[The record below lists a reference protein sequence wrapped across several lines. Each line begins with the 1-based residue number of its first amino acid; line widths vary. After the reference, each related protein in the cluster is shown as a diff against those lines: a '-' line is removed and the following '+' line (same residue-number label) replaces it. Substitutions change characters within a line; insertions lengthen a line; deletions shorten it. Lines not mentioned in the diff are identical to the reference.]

1 MQKLLVVED
10 STVFRAIVEQ
20 QIGQELGIEL
30 VLAETMVQ
38 GLAAVEGR
46 ADEFFLALLDLTL
59 PDAPNGEIVDAML
72 GRGIPV
78 VVFTSRYDEALRET
92 LLAKNVID
100 YVPKDSPASLKYLV
114 SMVRRIQRNRETTA
128 LVVDDSATARQLAR
142 HLLELYQFDVREADS
157 GQAALDA
164 LEAEPG
170 IRLVI
175 TDYNMPGMD
184 GFELIQH
191 LRRRF
196 DRDELAIIGVSAG
209 GDAPLSAKFIKYG
222 ANDFLNKPYL
232 REEFFCRIS
241 QNMEMLDNIRAL
253 REAAGKDFLTGLPN
267 RRSFFEIAG
276 ALHAAARR
284 DGARAFAAMIDVD
297 HFKRVNDTHGH
308 DAGDAVLREIGRL
321 LPSLLVRESDVVA
334 RLGGEEFAV
343 FAYDVTPET
352 AASFFESVRQAVA
365 DAVIATPAG
374 ALNVTV
380 SIGVSCRIG
389 DSLQHML
396 NAADACLYDAKAA
409 GRDRVV
415 SDAEPADLMAVI

>member
-20 QIGQELGIEL
+20 QIGQQLGIEV
-30 VLAETMVQ
+30 VLAATMAE

-46 ADEFFLALLDLTL
+46 TDEFFLALLDLTL
-59 PDAPNGEIVDAML
+59 PDAPDGEIVDAML
-72 GRGIPV
+72 ERGLPV
-78 VVFTSRYDEALRET
+78 VVFTSRYDEDLRES

-114 SMVRRIQRNRETTA
+114 SMVRRLQRNRETTA
-128 LVVDDSATARQLAR
+128 LVVDDSVTARQLAR
-142 HLLELYQFDVREADS
+142 HWLELHRFDVREADS
-157 GQAALDA
+157 GQAALAA
-164 LEAEPG
+164 LRAEPD

-184 GFELIQH
+184 GFELIQQ

-253 REAAGKDFLTGLPN
+253 RDAAAKDYLTGLPN
-267 RRSFFEIAG
+267 RRQFFEVAG

-297 HFKRVNDTHGH
+297 HFKQVNDTHGH

-321 LPSLLVRESDVVA
+321 LPALLMRESDIVA

-352 AASFFESVRQAVA
+352 AAAFF
-365 DAVIATPAG
+365 
-374 ALNVTV
+374 
-380 SIGVSCRIG
+380 
-389 DSLQHML
+389 
-396 NAADACLYDAKAA
+396 
-409 GRDRVV
+409 
-415 SDAEPADLMAVI
+415 

>member
-10 STVFRAIVEQ
+10 SAVFRAIVEQ

-30 VLAETMVQ
+30 VLAETMAQ

-72 GRGIPV
+72 DRGVPV
-78 VVFTSRYDEALRET
+78 VVFTSRYDEGLRET

-114 SMVRRIQRNRETTA
+114 SMVRRIQRNRETMA
-128 LVVDDSATARQLAR
+128 LVVDDSSTARQLAR
-142 HLLELYQFDVREADS
+142 HWLELYRFDVREADS

-164 LEAEPG
+164 LEVEPG

-184 GFELIQH
+184 GFELIKR
-191 LRRRF
+191 LRKRF

-209 GDAPLSAKFIKYG
+209 GSAPLSAKFIKYG
-222 ANDFLNKPYL
+222 ANDFLNKPFL

-253 REAAGKDFLTGLPN
+253 REAAGKDFLTELPN

-284 DGARAFAAMIDVD
+284 DGARTFAAMIDVD
-297 HFKRVNDTHGH
+297 HFKLVNDTHGH

-321 LPSLLVRESDVVA
+321 LPTLLVRQSDVVA

-343 FAYDVTPET
+343 FAYDVAPET
-352 AASFFESVRQAVA
+352 ALAFFESIRRAVA

-396 NAADACLYDAKAA
+396 NAADACLYEAKAG
-409 GRDRVV
+409 GRNRVV
-415 SDAEPADLMAVI
+415 SDAEPADLLAVI